1 MVSRP
6 VVLAFF
12 RAVFSVIVAIGAF
25 AQTAHEPDIPTTH
38 RAIDP
43 SLISTRFTTGVDF
56 PLQSRVRPLFAPL
69 AYGTSLMGWLPLP
82 FLPFLAPTVGI
93 NYTLVPIRAES
104 SFSSVAVG
112 LGATAIGEFGRF
124 SATGSVV
131 GGGYLSFLNQTA
143 RDPDGF
149 AYDEQ
154 SGAAGYV
161 AAGVDATYLL
171 NPVISFGIGA
181 LYHSM
186 FGLYEGVRAHVNVTL
201 DVSGFRRKTRLRGY
215 DWVPIFPALI
225 GYYPR
230 ASLAKAVVTNDEKF
244 PITNVRVEFLVPEY
258 MSAPWVSEPT
268 ARLEPGESL
277 EFDVNAIFS
286 ERVLGLTDGVSAPS
300 ELTVRYELNGR
311 ERSASQPQSILIH
324 NRNAMTWEDDR
335 RAAAFVT
342 PRDPEIIRFASSVV
356 GTVRREG
363 PASVNPNLRV
373 GIGVFNA
380 ISNTGMSYVVDP
392 STPSYVDASENPFI
406 VDFLQFPRQTFDFRG
421 GDCDDLSILY
431 AALLESVGVPTA
443 FVTIPGHIFLA
454 FSLEIR
460 TAEAQRMFPDHG
472 LFIDVDGDAWIP
484 VETTLVGRGFHEAWR
499 VGAEQWYRHADDGTA
514 ELFPMASNWELFPP
528 PGYPVEGT
536 RDSEI
541 RVSSPNENALV
552 RVYRDEVAELVRR
565 QLYPQVAQ
573 IRSRLATSRDPA
585 RDLNRL
591 GVLYA
596 RFGLDADAETA
607 FEEALAIREYAPAL
621 VNLANIHYLR
631 GEFEVALAFFERASR
646 AIPNE
651 PAVLLS
657 LSRVYYELERYAEA
671 RTYLERLKR
680 TDPDLGAEYGY
691 LAVVDE
697 TGTRASGVALR
708 HDKILWLEDDEEDH
722 R

>member
-1 MVSRP
+1 MVSRCA
-6 VVLAFF
+6 VLVLFQ
-12 RAVFSVIVAIGAF
+12 AVFSALFVAGTF
-25 AQTAHEPDIPTTH
+25 AQELEDPGFSTTH
-38 RAIDP
+38 RALDP
-43 SLISTRFTTGVDF
+43 SLISTRLTTGVEF
-56 PLQSRVRPLFAPL
+56 PLQSRVRPLFAQL
-69 AYGTSLMGWLPLP
+69 AYGTHVSGWLPLP
-82 FLPFLAPTVGI
+82 FLPFLAPTVAI
-93 NYTLVPIRAES
+93 NYTFVPIRADS
-104 SFSSVAVG
+104 SFSSIAVG
-112 LGATAIGEFGRF
+112 IGATAAGDFGRF

-131 GGGYLSFLNQTA
+131 GGGYSSFLNRTA
-143 RDPDGF
+143 RDPDGV

-161 AAGVDATYLL
+161 AAGADATYLL
-171 NPVISFGIGA
+171 NPVLSVGVGA

-201 DVSGFRRKTRLRGY
+201 DISGFRRKTRLRGY
-215 DWVPIFPALI
+215 DWQPIFPVLI
-225 GYYPR
+225 GYYPNGSV
-230 ASLAKAVVTNDEKF
+230 ANAVVTNEEKF
-244 PITNVRVEFLVPEY
+244 PVTNVRVEFLVPEF
-258 MSAPWVSEPT
+258 MSAPWVSEPA
-268 ARLEPGESL
+268 ARMEPGDSRV
-277 EFDVNAIFS
+277 FSINALFS
-286 ERVLGLTDGVSAPS
+286 ERILGLTDGVSAPA

-311 ERSASQPQSILIH
+311 ERVASQPQRIVIH

-380 ISNTGMSYVVDP
+380 VSNTGMAYVVDP
-392 STPSYVDASENPFI
+392 STPAYVDASENPFI

-454 FSLEIR
+454 FSLETR
-460 TAEAQRMFPDHG
+460 TSEAQRMFPDER
-472 LFIDVDGDAWIP
+472 LFIDVDGHAWIP
-484 VETTLVGRGFHEAWR
+484 VETTLVGRGFDEAWR
-499 VGAEQWYRHADDGTA
+499 VGAEQWYRHVDDGTA
-514 ELFPMASNWELFPP
+514 EFFPMVSNWRLFPP
-528 PGYPVEGT
+528 SGYPVEGT
-536 RDSEI
+536 PDSEI
-541 RVSSPNENALV
+541 RVAAPNENALV
-552 RVYRDEVAELVRR
+552 RVYRDEIAELVRR

-573 IRSRLATSRDPA
+573 IRSRIATSRDPA

-596 RFGLDADAETA
+596 RFGLDTDAESA

-621 VNLANIHYLR
+621 VNLANIYYLR
-631 GEFEVALAFFERASR
+631 GEFEIALAFFERASH
-646 AIPNE
+646 AIPDE

-671 RTYLERLKR
+671 RVYLARLER
-680 TDPDLGAEYGY
+680 TDPELGAEYGY
-691 LAVVDE
+691 LAAVGDS
-697 TGTRASGVALR
+697 GTRAADVALR
-708 HDKILWLEDDEEDH
+708 HERLIWLEDDEEDE